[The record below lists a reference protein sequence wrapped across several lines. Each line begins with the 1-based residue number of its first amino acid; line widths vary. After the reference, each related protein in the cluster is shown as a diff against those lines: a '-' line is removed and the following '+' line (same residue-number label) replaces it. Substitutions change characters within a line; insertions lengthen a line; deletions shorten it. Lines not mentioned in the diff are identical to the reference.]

1 MTEILNKI
9 SSIIEEY
16 NSGAY
21 LTKERL
27 LVMSR
32 ELSTNIYFLTK
43 HNIEAFND
51 WNAIIYNDEGSVNK
65 ATVKADFEVPELR
78 QTRKLLE
85 ACKGVSIAI
94 NNELKIINND

>member
-1 MTEILNKI
+1 
-9 SSIIEEY
+9 
-16 NSGAY
+16 
-21 LTKERL
+21 
-27 LVMSR
+27 MSR

-43 HNIEAFND
+43 YNIEAFND
-51 WNAIIYNDEGSVNK
+51 WNTIIYNDEGSVNK

>member
-1 MTEILNKI
+1 MTEILDKI

>member
-1 MTEILNKI
+1 MQEVLNKI
-9 SSIIEEY
+9 SEIITEY

-43 HNIEAFND
+43 YNIEAFND
-51 WNAIIYNDEGSVNK
+51 WNTIIYNDEGSVNK

>member
-51 WNAIIYNDEGSVNK
+51 WNAIIYKDEGSVNK